1 MYSRAPRGTNEL
13 ATTPY
18 HVGPGTYDHN
28 VAEMKRQQLDSY
40 APFASLSLRDD
51 IFTNLNETPGPGQ
64 YNLGKKNY
72 GKGGSSLMNKEARF
86 PQKREEVPG
95 PGAYSIPE
103 KENKPQVGQVKVSL
117 S

>member
-1 MYSRAPRGTNEL
+1 
-13 ATTPY
+13 
-18 HVGPGTYDHN
+18 
-28 VAEMKRQQLDSY
+28 
-40 APFASLSLRDD
+40 
-51 IFTNLNETPGPGQ
+51 
-64 YNLGKKNY
+64 
-72 GKGGSSLMNKEARF
+72 MNKEARF